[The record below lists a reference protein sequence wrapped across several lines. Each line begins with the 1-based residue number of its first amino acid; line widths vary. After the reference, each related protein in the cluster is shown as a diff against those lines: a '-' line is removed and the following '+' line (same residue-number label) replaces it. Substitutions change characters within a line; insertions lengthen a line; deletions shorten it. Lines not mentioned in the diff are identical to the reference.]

1 MAYTVIDNVAGMFPA
16 FVRGAASQKPSD
28 ALIQQEISD
37 VAAGIDAALLSRF
50 GEIIGEAYGGSFAA
64 FAAAFTPDAV
74 AALERINRYGAAA
87 ALGHTLASMG
97 AASAERLAV
106 AFETEFKEMM
116 AELDGAAGMPGGA
129 ALYDHLFDPKAATVS
144 PRPGLEGI
152 AGGDQPEGAT
162 PAENGMSNFFGK
174 FDRR

>member
-1 MAYTVIDNVAGMFPA
+1 MAYTSIDNVAGMFPA

-28 ALIQQEISD
+28 ALIQQAIDD

-50 GEIIGEAYGGSFAA
+50 GEVIGETYAGSFAA
-64 FAAAFTPDAV
+64 FVAAFTPDAA

-106 AFETEFKEMM
+106 AFETQFNEMM
-116 AELDGAAGMPGGA
+116 AELAGTASKTGGPG
-129 ALYDHLFDPKAATVS
+129 LYDHLFDPQAATVS
-144 PRPGLEGI
+144 PRPALEGI
-152 AGGDQPEGAT
+152 AGGDQPKGET